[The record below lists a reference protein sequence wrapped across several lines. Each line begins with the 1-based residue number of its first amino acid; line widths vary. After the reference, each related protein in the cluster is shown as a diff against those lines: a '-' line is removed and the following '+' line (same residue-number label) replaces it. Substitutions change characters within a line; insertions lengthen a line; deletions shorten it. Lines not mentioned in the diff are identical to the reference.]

1 MTLHSQFAEV
11 GDCRIH
17 YLEMGDPDA
26 SIAILLLH
34 GSSFSAQTWQDL
46 GTIEL
51 LARRGYRVV
60 AIDLPGYGR
69 SAPPSGNP
77 ADFLLVA
84 MGALNLDRPIVV
96 SPSMSGCYSLPVVA
110 KHSEQLRG
118 FVAVAP
124 IAIGSYQRSLRG
136 VMLPTLAIWGSEDRS
151 VSPSQADLLCQ
162 LMPNA
167 RKVILPNAGHAC
179 YMKATEEFHEQLI
192 QAIEVFFLDRS

>member
-1 MTLHSQFAEV
+1 MTIRSEFAEV

-17 YLEMGDPDA
+17 YLEMGDMDA

-51 LARRGYRVV
+51 LASRGYRVV

-69 SAPPSGNP
+69 SAASSGNP
-77 ADFLLVA
+77 DDFLLAA
-84 MGALNLDRPIVV
+84 MDTLNLERPIVI
-96 SPSMSGCYSLPVVA
+96 SPSMSGRYSLPVVA
-110 KHSEQLRG
+110 KHSEKLRG

-124 IAIGSYQRSLRG
+124 VAIKQYQKLLQG
-136 VMLPTLAIWGSEDRS
+136 VMLPTLAIWGSDDRS

-167 RKVILPNAGHAC
+167 HKIILPEAGHAC
-179 YMKATEEFHEQLI
+179 YMNATDGFHEQLI
-192 QAIEVFFLDRS
+192 HTIEVLFLD

>member
-51 LARRGYRVV
+51 LASRGYRVV

-69 SAPPSGNP
+69 SAASSGNP
-77 ADFLLVA
+77 DDFLLAA
-84 MGALNLDRPIVV
+84 MDTLNLERPIVI
-96 SPSMSGCYSLPVVA
+96 SPSMSGRYSLPVVA
-110 KHSEQLRG
+110 KHSEKLRG

-124 IAIGSYQRSLRG
+124 VAIKQYQKLLQG
-136 VMLPTLAIWGSEDRS
+136 VMLPTLAIWGSDDRS

-167 RKVILPNAGHAC
+167 HKIILPEAGHAC
-179 YMKATEEFHEQLI
+179 YMNATDGFHEQLI
-192 QAIEVFFLDRS
+192 HTIEVLFLD